1 MATISIDIPEARVD
15 EIKIALGNGVLLTNA
30 QAKAAIVALLK
41 DHVRNYYQT
50 AAFNAAQS
58 NVNSAIAS
66 QDNAVAAAKT
76 NIDGINIS

>member
-1 MATISIDIPEARVD
+1 M
-15 EIKIALGNGVLLTNA
+15 
-30 QAKAAIVALLK
+30 AKAAIVALLK